1 MKSSRA
7 VLLVVLACIVF
18 SSKVLHSQSATA
30 SQQPLQ
36 IAGDSGNVSSN
47 TNEPEPL
54 PKLHKRYPRYEIQEQ
69 DVLLITFPL
78 SPELNQTLT
87 VQPDGYINL
96 QNGGSVH
103 VEGLTVPGAV
113 KEIKKSYVGVLNHP
127 IINVDLEEFHKPFF
141 TVTGQVGKP
150 GQYDLR
156 SNTTVAEAIAVAG
169 GLGSGA
175 KQQVF
180 LFRRTSKEW
189 FKVEKI
195 NLKDVYNGK
204 HVNEDAFLKPGDM
217 VFVPEST
224 FSKFR
229 KYVPY
234 SLNAG
239 TYLAKP

>member
-1 MKSSRA
+1 MNTHRTLLLTALSG
-7 VLLVVLACIVF
+7 VLFAATSLLG
-18 SSKVLHSQSATA
+18 QSANTSERLSPDAGKAKEMNA
-30 SQQPLQ
+30 S
-36 IAGDSGNVSSN
+36 A
-47 TNEPEPL
+47 PL
-54 PKLHKRYPRYEIQEQ
+54 PKLQKRYPRYNIQTQ
-69 DVLLITFPL
+69 DVLMVSFPL
-78 SPELNQTLT
+78 SPELNQTVT
-87 VQPDGYINL
+87 VQPDGYIDL
-96 QNGGSVH
+96 QGGGSVH
-103 VEGLTVPGAV
+103 VEGLTVPGVV
-113 KEIKKSYVGVLNHP
+113 KAIQHAYVGVLNKP
-127 IINVDLEEFHKPFF
+127 IVTVDLEEFHKPFF

-150 GQYDLR
+150 GQYDLK

-169 GLGSGA
+169 GLNSSA
-175 KQQVF
+175 KEQLF

-204 HVNEDAFLKPGDM
+204 HVNEDAFLRPGDM

-239 TYLAKP
+239 TYLTKP